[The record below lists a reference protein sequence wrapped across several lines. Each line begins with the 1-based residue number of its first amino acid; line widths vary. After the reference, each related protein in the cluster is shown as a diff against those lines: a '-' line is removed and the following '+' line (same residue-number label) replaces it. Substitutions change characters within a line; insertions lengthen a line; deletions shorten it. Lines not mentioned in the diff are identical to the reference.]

1 MNARRQPTRRLL
13 ADADSI
19 FRAAADHIHDVSGQ
33 AIADDV
39 RRAADA
45 VGDLLRA
52 AEAAKQA
59 KDLYYCQ
66 RVTDSDALA
75 LALTAWADRMD
86 DLQRAAAVLDGLPA
100 KRA

>member
-1 MNARRQPTRRLL
+1 MSARRRLL
-13 ADADSI
+13 TDAPSI
-19 FRAAADHIHDVSGQ
+19 FRAAADHIHETSGQ

-45 VGDLLRA
+45 VDGLLRA

-86 DLQRAAAVLDGLPA
+86 DLQRAAAVLDDLPE